1 MKEKNAIYDSIP
13 GALPK
18 SVFNAIIRDL
28 GHNPKWT
35 RRLSLVAQRWEDDS
49 AIRLIRVFDET
60 IAAETG
66 VDVIDYKSLDSHP
79 ELVIFEGWFDKNSDA
94 AWLF

>member
-1 MKEKNAIYDSIP
+1 M
-13 GALPK
+13 
-18 SVFNAIIRDL
+18 
-28 GHNPKWT
+28 
-35 RRLSLVAQRWEDDS
+35 VAQRWEDDS

-66 VDVIDYKSLDSHP
+66 VDVIDYESLDSHP
-79 ELVIFEGWFDKNSDA
+79 ELVIFEGWFDENSDT